1 MPFIIA
7 QKQTIAKTK
16 KRSYAFTMDINLEYY
31 KIFYYVGKKKSI
43 TLAAEE
49 LAISQPAVSQAIKHL
64 ESSLGTPLF
73 VRTSKGVRLTT
84 EGEVLYS
91 YVKRGY
97 ESIKLGEKKFLELL
111 DLEEGELCIGASD
124 MTLQFYLLEY
134 LEKFHEKYPK
144 IRVTVKNAP
153 TPETLKMLQEGLIDF
168 GVVSTPIRK
177 RLDLNFR
184 KVRDIQDVFV
194 VGKKFRYLAEKK
206 LEYKELESLPVMCL
220 EGTTSTRAYV
230 EDFLQENGVQLV
242 PEFELATS
250 AMLLQFAIK
259 GFGVAS
265 VVEDFAK
272 DAMEREE
279 VFRLHFEEEI
289 PKRHFCIVTDE
300 KMPTSAAARRFLQ
313 FLEEN
318 STQIKDKT

>member
-1 MPFIIA
+1 
-7 QKQTIAKTK
+7 
-16 KRSYAFTMDINLEYY
+16 MDINLEYY
-31 KIFYYVGKKKSI
+31 KIFYHVGKQKSI

-49 LAISQPAVSQAIKHL
+49 LSISQPAVSQAVKHL
-64 ESSLGTPLF
+64 EQDLGAPLF
-73 VRTSKGVRLTT
+73 VRTPKGVRFTA

-97 ESIKLGEKKFLELL
+97 ESIRLGEKKFLELL
-111 DLEEGELCIGASD
+111 DLEEGEICIGASD

-134 LEKFHEKYPK
+134 LGRFHEAYPK

-153 TPETLKMLQEGLIDF
+153 TPKTIKMLQEGSIDF
-168 GVVSTPIRK
+168 GVISTPIRK
-177 RLDLNFR
+177 RLDLKFR

-194 VGKKFRYLAEKK
+194 VGRKFRELADRELKYK
-206 LEYKELESLPVMCL
+206 DLENLPLMCL
-220 EGTTSTRAYV
+220 EGNTSTRAYV
-230 EDFLQENGVQLV
+230 EDFLRENGVRLL

-250 AMLLQFAIK
+250 EMLVQFAMK

-272 DAMEREE
+272 KAMEDEE
-279 VFRLHFEEEI
+279 VFCLRFEKEI

-300 KMPTSAAARRFLQ
+300 KVPMSAAARRFLD
-313 FLEEN
+313 FLEEEGDA
-318 STQIKDKT
+318 SI